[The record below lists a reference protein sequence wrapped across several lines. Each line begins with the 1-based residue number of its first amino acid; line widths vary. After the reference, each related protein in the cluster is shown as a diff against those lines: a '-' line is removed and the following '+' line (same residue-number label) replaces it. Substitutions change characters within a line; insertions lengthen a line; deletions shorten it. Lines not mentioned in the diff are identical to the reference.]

1 MEIALY
7 LRLFNNSCVHP
18 QWLVAMRVG
27 VNPKV
32 LGSYSAKDLLFP
44 FFLLFFFL
52 FCFVFF
58 AYLFCFCLFLNV
70 YLNK

>member
-44 FFLLFFFL
+44 FFLLFFI
-52 FCFVFF
+52 FCSVLLSLLICFAFV
-58 AYLFCFCLFLNV
+58 CF
-70 YLNK
+70 

>member
-1 MEIALY
+1 MEKALY

-44 FFLLFFFL
+44 FFLFFFL
-52 FCFVFF
+52 FCFVV
-58 AYLFCFCLFLNV
+58 FCLLICFAFV
-70 YLNK
+70 CF

>member
-44 FFLLFFFL
+44 FFLLFFFFVL
-52 FCFVFF
+52 FCF
-58 AYLFCFCLFLNV
+58 LCLFVL
-70 YLNK
+70 LLFIFKCIPK

>member
-1 MEIALY
+1 MEKALY

-44 FFLLFFFL
+44 FFLLFFI
-52 FCFVFF
+52 FCSVLLSLLICFAFV
-58 AYLFCFCLFLNV
+58 CF
-70 YLNK
+70 

>member
-1 MEIALY
+1 MEKALY

-44 FFLLFFFL
+44 FFLLFFI
-52 FCFVFF
+52 FCFVLFSLLICF
-58 AYLFCFCLFLNV
+58 AFVCF
-70 YLNK
+70 

>member
-27 VNPKV
+27 FNPKV

-44 FFLLFFFL
+44 FFLLFFFFVL
-52 FCFVFF
+52 FCF
-58 AYLFCFCLFLNV
+58 LCLFVL
-70 YLNK
+70 LLFIFKCIPK

>member
-1 MEIALY
+1 MEKALY

-44 FFLLFFFL
+44 FFLLFFS
-52 FCFVFF
+52 FCFVLFSLLICF
-58 AYLFCFCLFLNV
+58 AFVCF
-70 YLNK
+70 